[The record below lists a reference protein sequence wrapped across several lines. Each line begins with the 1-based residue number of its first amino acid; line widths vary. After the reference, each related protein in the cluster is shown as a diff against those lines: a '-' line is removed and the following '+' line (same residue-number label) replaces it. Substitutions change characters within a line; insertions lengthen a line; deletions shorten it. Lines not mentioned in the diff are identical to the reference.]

1 MAATRVET
9 MTDLPETLE
18 LLSSRVDAL
27 EKRVHALEHPAE
39 VVEPTPLQLP
49 EAQITA
55 AIEESS
61 NESMSGAFAVVGKAM
76 LGIAGAYLLRA
87 LVESAVL
94 PMRVVAVVAIVYA
107 MIWLA
112 GASRVVVAKRF
123 AGAIYAGT
131 SALILAPMLWE
142 LTLRFNL
149 LTPVLTAC
157 VLAAFVALATGL
169 AWKRAR
175 AMVASVAYGAAS
187 LAALALSLA
196 THQMVPFLI
205 LMLLMTLACE
215 YLCTRERGLAIRPLV
230 VVATDVAVWLMIY
243 IYGSSDTNR
252 ADYPV
257 LGAATLLA
265 PACLLFLL
273 SAADVVIRVGMHRQQ
288 IAAFDAVQAV
298 IAFLLAVFSA
308 LVFAPRSAAAVLGTV
323 CLMLSLACYAAALGR
338 FRGVA
343 EKRNLRVFG
352 IWSAALL
359 LAGAFWSLP
368 PAGAAALLGVAAL
381 TSIVLGVRLD
391 CSALEFHGV
400 VYLVV
405 ATIVSK
411 MLLYAFDVLAG
422 TPPVWP
428 AWQIVLVAA
437 CAVLSYAA
445 GRERQGE
452 AWRPQILHLVPAA
465 LAACAVAALLA
476 HAFLGTATLM
486 IALGAHHVAFLR
498 TLTICAV
505 ALALAYGG
513 AHWHRLEMTRVAYV
527 ALALLVLKLMLED
540 LRHGRMEFIA
550 ASIFLF
556 AVTLIAVPRLTRLQH
571 KVERQA

>member
-1 MAATRVET
+1 
-9 MTDLPETLE
+9 MTDLPEALE

-27 EKRVHALEHPAE
+27 EKRVYDLEHPCK

-49 EAQITA
+49 ETRLAA
-55 AIEESS
+55 AIEEPSS
-61 NESMSGAFAVVGKAM
+61 ESVSSGFAVVGKAM

-94 PMRVVAVVAIVYA
+94 PKRVVAGAAIVYA

-112 GASRVVVAKRF
+112 GASREVVAKRF

-131 SALILAPMLWE
+131 SALILVPMLWE

-169 AWKRAR
+169 GWKREKSL
-175 AMVASVAYGAAS
+175 VASVAYGTAS
-187 LAALALSLA
+187 LAAMALSVA

-205 LMLLMTLACE
+205 LMLLMTLVCE
-215 YLCTRERGLAIRPLV
+215 YLSTCDHGLPIRPLV
-230 VVATDVAVWLMIY
+230 VVATDVGIWLMIY
-243 IYGSSDTNR
+243 IYGSTDTNR
-252 ADYPV
+252 ADYPA

-273 SAADVVIRVGMHRQQ
+273 STADVVTRVGMHRQQ
-288 IAAFDAVQAV
+288 IAAFDAVQTV

-308 LVFAPRSAAAVLGTV
+308 LLFAPRSAAVVLGAV
-323 CLMLSLACYAAALGR
+323 CLILSLVCYAAAIGR
-338 FRGVA
+338 FRSVA
-343 EKRNLRVFG
+343 EKRNFRVFG
-352 IWSAALL
+352 VWSAALL
-359 LAGAFWSLP
+359 LAGAFWSLE
-368 PAGAAALLGVAAL
+368 PAWAAALLGVAAL
-381 TSIVLGVRLD
+381 ASIVFGVRLD
-391 CSALEFHGV
+391 CRTLEFHGV

-405 ATIVSK
+405 ATIASK
-411 MLLYAFDVLAG
+411 MLPYAFDVLG
-422 TPPVWP
+422 RTPPARP

-437 CAVLSYAA
+437 CAALSYAA
-445 GRERQGE
+445 VRERQGE
-452 AWRPQILHLVPAA
+452 AWQPQVLHLVPAA
-465 LAACAVAALLA
+465 LAACAVAVLLA
-476 HAFLGTATLM
+476 HAFLGIAALM

-505 ALALAYGG
+505 ALGLAYGG
-513 AHWHRLEMTRVAYV
+513 AHWHRLEMTRVAYL
-527 ALALLVLKLMLED
+527 ALAFLVLKLMLED
-540 LRHGRMEFIA
+540 MRHGRMEFIA

-556 AVTLIAVPRLTRLQH
+556 AVTLIAVPRLTRMQH
-571 KVERQA
+571 EVERKS